1 MDQFS
6 MQLHMD
12 LVSTSLQVFF
22 QVSTKQNR
30 ILLISQQLLYLKIL
44 VLSPKVFQSQV
55 VNHTINIYIP
65 TILDLL
71 IRISMAVMKIM
82 DLLILIRILKQENH
96 LEILI
101 LNNHQPSRLLDS
113 FLNGMVLVLSFLLV
127 LQEKDLLLRTAIPF
141 SSTLLEQLLQRSS
154 LLRLQKIQFSSPLLV
169 QQKMNR

>member
-1 MDQFS
+1 MTRALAEPAFS
-6 MQLHMD
+6 
-12 LVSTSLQVFF
+12 

-82 DLLILIRILKQENH
+82 DSLMLIRILKQENH

-113 FLNGMVLVLSFLLV
+113 FLNGMVLVLLFLLV